1 MKFPSERRLT
11 YVTGAISNGNYT
23 EVGIVNLP
31 KDLSIVNRR
40 NHTHTDPKGVPLV
53 YQVRVD
59 WFPSGLDGSGY
70 TTSASS
76 DVRTTVK
83 FQTVPNNW
91 VSKQAGIKWHE
102 ARMAS
107 LKRAGVKMKALG
119 AYAKTI
125 RYNWDEQA
133 TTFLAPYDGDG
144 AAYAGGTWDTTKV
157 FNAIDEDVRTTV
169 KFQTVP
175 NNWVSKQAGIKWHEA
190 RMASLKRAGVKMK
203 ALGAYAKTIRYN
215 WDEQATTFLAPYD
228 GDGAAYAGGTWD
240 TTKVFNA
247 IDEDGFTLR
256 LLGSMDDEDGGVTTT
271 DINAIGSYLQSR
283 HTVLP
288 DSNLEIENVPA
299 DKSMLLATLQGED
312 PDQDDTAYIRQNVR
326 GEQDNPPYDEII
338 PSDTAND
345 ITEPSEAARIVM
357 YPSQNSGVISTVFE
371 APYGMFAVLAANRDP
386 GDNSGITDDM
396 SFSVTVTDI
405 YPMLG

>member
-23 EVGIVNLP
+23 EVGVVNLP

-157 FNAIDEDVRTTV
+157 FNAIDED
-169 KFQTVP
+169 
-175 NNWVSKQAGIKWHEA
+175 
-190 RMASLKRAGVKMK
+190 
-203 ALGAYAKTIRYN
+203 
-215 WDEQATTFLAPYD
+215 
-228 GDGAAYAGGTWD
+228 
-240 TTKVFNA
+240 
-247 IDEDGFTLR
+247 GFTLR

-271 DINAIGSYLQSR
+271 DINALGSYLQSR